1 MNLKVVNPA
10 NGEIINAFETM
21 AMDKTQQR
29 IHAAENAFQAW
40 KATSIAER
48 TELIHELARLLEMDK
63 VESARLM
70 GQEMG
75 KPIREGILEVEKC
88 AWVCRYYAEHATEM
102 LGPEPIQTD
111 ARNSYVVLKPL
122 GVILGV
128 MPWNYPF
135 WQVFRFAVPTLLCG
149 NTVLLKHA
157 SNVPGCATKI
167 ENLFK
172 TAGFPSTVFQD
183 LRIAS
188 GEVGQ
193 IIKNPT
199 IKGVALTGS
208 KTAGQAVAARAGKLI
223 KPSVLELGGSDP
235 YLIFKDADLELAARA
250 CAKSR
255 LLNSGQSCIA
265 AKRFIVVHEIR
276 DEFEEHLVSEMGSA
290 KLGDPLDAETEIGPL
305 ARQDLRDTLHVQVRR
320 SVDLGA
326 RVLLGAA
333 MPTGKGFF
341 YPPTVMSDVRP
352 GMPTFDEETF
362 GPVAAIVPAA
372 NELDMVKLANQTD
385 FGLGA
390 AVFTRDLKR
399 GEQIA
404 ADQLA
409 AGNCFV
415 NTFVKSDPRL
425 PFGGI
430 KASGYGREL
439 SHYGIRSFV
448 NVKTVY
454 IA

>member
-10 NGEIINAFETM
+10 NGEVINEFKTMTMDETEQRINAVE
-21 AMDKTQQR
+21 
-29 IHAAENAFQAW
+29 IAFQAW
-40 KATSIAER
+40 KATSVAER
-48 TELIHELARLLEMDK
+48 AELMSELARLLEIDK
-63 VESARLM
+63 VENAHLM
-70 GQEMG
+70 AQEMG
-75 KPIREGILEVEKC
+75 KPIREGIPEVEKC
-88 AWVCRYYAEHATEM
+88 AWVCRYYADRAAEM
-102 LGPEPIQTD
+102 FDHEPVETD
-111 ARNSYVVLKPL
+111 ARNSYVVFKPL

-135 WQVFRFAVPTLLCG
+135 WQVFRFAVSTLLSG

-167 ENLFK
+167 ENLFT
-172 TAGFPSTVFQD
+172 TAGFPSTVFQC

-188 GEVGQ
+188 DEIGPVIE
-193 IIKNPT
+193 NPT

-208 KTAGQAVAARAGKLI
+208 KGAGQAVAARAGKLI

-235 YLIFKDADLELAARA
+235 YLILGDADLELSAKA
-250 CAKSR
+250 CAESR

-265 AKRFIVVHEIR
+265 AKRFIVAHEIR
-276 DEFEEHLVSEMGSA
+276 KEFEERLVSEMDSA
-290 KLGDPLDAETEIGPL
+290 KLGNPLDAETEVGPL
-305 ARQDLRDTLHVQVRR
+305 ARQDLRDTLHDQVRR
-320 SVDLGA
+320 SVEMGA
-326 RVLLGAA
+326 RILLGAA

-341 YPPTVMSDVRP
+341 YPPTVLSDVRP
-352 GMPTFDEETF
+352 GMPVFDQETF
-362 GPVAAIVPAA
+362 GPVAAIVPAT
-372 NELDMVKLANQTD
+372 NELEAVQLANQTD

-404 ADQLA
+404 ANQLD

-430 KASGYGREL
+430 KESGFGREL
-439 SHYGIRSFV
+439 SHFGIRSFV
-448 NVKTVY
+448 NIKTVY

>member
-1 MNLKVVNPA
+1 MIFNVINPA
-10 NGEIINAFETM
+10 NGDVTTEFETM
-21 AMDKTQQR
+21 DSGEIQQR
-29 IHAAENAFQAW
+29 INAAEIAYQAW
-40 KATSIAER
+40 QGTSIAER
-48 TELIHELARLLEMDK
+48 SEIMRELARWLEMDK
-63 VESARLM
+63 VESAHLM
-70 GQEMG
+70 AQEMG
-75 KPIREGILEVEKC
+75 KPIREGILEIEKC
-88 AWVCRYYAEHATEM
+88 AWVCRYYADRAAEM
-102 LGPEPIQTD
+102 LDPEPVETD
-111 ARNSYVVLKPL
+111 ARNSYVVFKPL

-135 WQVFRFAVPTLLCG
+135 WQVFRFAVPSLLSG
-149 NTVLLKHA
+149 NTILLKHA

-172 TAGFPSTVFQD
+172 TAGFPSTVFQN

-188 GEVGQ
+188 GEVGPV
-193 IIKNPT
+193 IENLT

-208 KTAGQAVAARAGKLI
+208 KGAGQAVAARAGKLI

-235 YLIFKDADLELAARA
+235 YLILKDADLELAAKV
-250 CAKSR
+250 CAESR

-265 AKRFIVVHEIR
+265 AKRFIVAHEIR
-276 DEFEEHLVSEMGSA
+276 NEFEELLVSEMGSA
-290 KLGDPLDAETEIGPL
+290 KLGDPLDAETEVGPL
-305 ARQDLRDTLHVQVRR
+305 ARQDLRDTLHEQVCR

-333 MPTGKGFF
+333 VPTGKGFF
-341 YPPTVMSDVRP
+341 YPPTVLSDVRP
-352 GMPTFDEETF
+352 GMPVFDEETF

-372 NELDMVKLANQTD
+372 GELEAVQLANQTD

-390 AVFTRDLKR
+390 AVFTEDLKR

-404 ADQLA
+404 AYQLE

-430 KASGYGREL
+430 KSSGYGREL
-439 SHYGIRSFV
+439 SHFGIRSFV
-448 NVKTVY
+448 NIKTVY